1 MIRSEGTPREANS
14 CPAGAMSVT
23 ETLLARGRAGD
34 PDAINV
40 LFERC
45 LPPLV
50 RWAHGRTPAYARD
63 LVETNDIVQDTVLR
77 TLRHLGRFECRHAGA
92 LLAYLRQ
99 AVDNRIRD
107 VIRRARRRPAPA
119 EISEEQLD
127 GRASPLEVAIGREAV
142 ERYEV
147 ALARL
152 KPSDRELIVA
162 RVEMQYTFREMVGLL
177 GKPSPDAARVAVSR
191 ALLRLARAMSSSPA
205 SARLRDEEGR
215 EYDASANQVKARSA

>member
-1 MIRSEGTPREANS
+1 
-14 CPAGAMSVT
+14 MSVT

-34 PDAINV
+34 PDAINL

-45 LPPLV
+45 LPPLA
-50 RWAHGRTPAYARD
+50 RWAHGRVPAFARD

-77 TLRHLGRFECRHAGA
+77 TLRRLDQFECRHAGG

-99 AVDNRIRD
+99 AVENRIRD
-107 VIRRARRRPAPA
+107 VIRRARRRPMCA

-127 GRASPLEVAIGREAV
+127 SQASPLEVAIGREAV

-147 ALARL
+147 ALSQL

-162 RVEMQYTFREMVGLL
+162 RVELQYTFRDMVGLL

-191 ALLRLARAMSSSPA
+191 ALLRLARVMVSLPA
-205 SARLRDEEGR
+205 GARRQDENARDD
-215 EYDASANQVKARSA
+215 DASREEIGARSAV

>member
-1 MIRSEGTPREANS
+1 VISELAQRETDTHT
-14 CPAGAMSVT
+14 AGAMSVT

-34 PDAINV
+34 PDAINL

-45 LPPLV
+45 LPPLA

-63 LVETNDIVQDTVLR
+63 LVETNDIVQDTVLS
-77 TLRHLGRFECRHAGA
+77 TLRHLDRFECRHAGA

-107 VIRRARRRPAPA
+107 VIRRARRRPVSA
-119 EISEEQLD
+119 ELSEAQLD
-127 GRASPLEVAIGREAV
+127 SRASPLEVAIGREAV

-147 ALARL
+147 ALSQL

-162 RVEMQYTFREMVGLL
+162 RVELQYTFREMVGLL

-191 ALLRLARAMSSSPA
+191 ALLRLARVMGSLPA
-205 SARLRDEEGR
+205 AARRRDETAREHDFSVEGISAR
-215 EYDASANQVKARSA
+215 SV